1 MANDILSQDEV
12 DALLKGMTAGSLD
25 FTEEEEHS
33 EGPVRPYDLTS
44 QDRIVRGRMPTL
56 EVINERFARL
66 IRVSFFNFLR
76 RAAEISV
83 SQVKLL
89 KYGEFVRNL
98 VVPSNLNLV
107 HMKPL
112 RGTALFIFDPKLIFS
127 VVDNFFGGDGRFHAR
142 IEGRDFTPVEQRII
156 RRLLDMVMKDLKDS
170 WHPVLPV
177 EFEFAR
183 SEVNPQFA
191 SIATPS
197 EVVVVTTF
205 SLDLDGGGGDFH
217 ICMPYSMIE
226 PVRDLL
232 VAGMASDRIEVDQ
245 RWIEALR
252 EEMQEAEV
260 ELTAHFASVN
270 LTLRQV
276 LELQVGD
283 VIPIEMPELVTA
295 TVDSVP
301 VLRGSYGIANEKYAL
316 KVAALTPPKRYE
328 KALVELQ
335 AAKGADDARRR

>member
-12 DALLKGMTAGSLD
+12 DALLRGMTDGDLD
-25 FTEEEEHS
+25 FSDEETEG
-33 EGPVRPYDLTS
+33 EGPIRAYDLTS

-66 IRVSFFNFLR
+66 IRVSVFNFLR

-83 SQVKLL
+83 SQVKLV

-98 VVPSNLNLV
+98 VVPCNLNLV
-107 HMKPL
+107 HMRPL

-156 RRLLDMVMKDLKDS
+156 RRLLDMVMKDLQDS
-170 WHPVLPV
+170 WHPILPV
-177 EFEFAR
+177 EFEFTR
-183 SEVNPQFA
+183 WEVNPQFA

-205 SLDLDGGGGDFH
+205 SLDLEGGGGDFH

-226 PVRDLL
+226 PIRDLL

-245 RWIEALR
+245 RWITALR

-260 ELTAHFASVN
+260 ELRVN
-270 LTLRQV
+270 FTRVTLSLQQL
-276 LELQVGD
+276 LEMQPGD
-283 VIPIEMPELVTA
+283 VIPIEMPEAVVA
-295 TVDSVP
+295 SVDGVP
-301 VLRGSYGIANEKYAL
+301 ILSGGYGTTNEKYAL
-316 KVAALTPPKRYE
+316 KVKQLASPKRYE
-328 KALVELQ
+328 KAIAAALRQ
-335 AAKGADDARRR
+335 ADGS

>member
-1 MANDILSQDEV
+1 MANDILSQEEV
-12 DALLKGMTAGSLD
+12 DALLKGVSGGDLD
-25 FTEEEEHS
+25 LSEDEETP
-33 EGPVRPYDLTS
+33 EGPVRSYDLTS

-56 EVINERFARL
+56 EVINERFGRL
-66 IRVSFFNFLR
+66 MRVSFFNFLR
-76 RAAEISV
+76 RTAEISIGPV
-83 SQVKLL
+83 RLL
-89 KYGEFVRNL
+89 KYGEFVRSL

-112 RGTALFIFDPKLIFS
+112 RGTALLIFDPKLIFS
-127 VVDNFFGGDGRFHAR
+127 AVDNFFGGDGRFHAR

-156 RRLLDMVMKDLKDS
+156 RRMLDMVMQDMTNS
-170 WHPVLPV
+170 WHPVVPV

-205 SLDLDGGGGDFH
+205 SLELDGGGGDFH
-217 ICMPYSMIE
+217 VCMPYSMIE

-245 RWIEALR
+245 RWITALR

-260 ELTAHFASVN
+260 ELSTRFVQVQLSLREILN
-270 LTLRQV
+270 LKA
-276 LELQVGD
+276 GD
-283 VIPIEMPELVTA
+283 VIPIEMPDEVVA
-295 TVDSVP
+295 CVDDVP
-301 VLRGSYGIANEKYAL
+301 VLKGKYGVANEKYAV
-316 KVAALTPPKRYE
+316 KVTNVTVPKRYE
-328 KALVELQ
+328 KGLAALQSEQEV
-335 AAKGADDARRR
+335 ANGR